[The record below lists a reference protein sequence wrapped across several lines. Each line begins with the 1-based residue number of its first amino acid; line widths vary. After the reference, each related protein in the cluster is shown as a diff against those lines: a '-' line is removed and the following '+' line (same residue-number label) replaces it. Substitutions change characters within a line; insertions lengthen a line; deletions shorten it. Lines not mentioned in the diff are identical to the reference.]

1 MKIFKRVCAVLLA
14 MAVLYTATP
23 NIANASQATRD
34 KINQLEKE
42 KNETEKNL
50 GDAKNVV
57 NTLTG
62 EQKALQKELN
72 NLNSNLQDITDRIT
86 DLENQIAE
94 KEQDIEETE
103 EALQEAKS
111 VEENQYESMK
121 KRIQFMYEDSS
132 TLYLEIMF
140 SAHSFSDF
148 ITLNN
153 YIDNLASYDRAKFEE
168 FVETRKSIEELE
180 AKLIAER
187 EELQV
192 LKDETEEEKKQIL
205 VVINKTSNNIKAYEG
220 QIDEAE
226 KIALSYEA
234 QKKQQEE
241 DLAKLQKQLE
251 EEIRM
256 SQLAQNSSRRD
267 IKDVVFDE
275 GDRYLLATLIYCEA
289 GGEPYEGKVAVGAV
303 VINRVLSSV
312 YPNTVSGVIY
322 QKNQFSPVGS
332 GRLAN
337 YLAIGKA
344 NQDCYNAADAAMS
357 GVTNVGNCVYF
368 RTPIPGLTGIQIG
381 NHIFY

>member
-86 DLENQIAE
+86 DLENRIAE

-256 SQLAQNSSRRD
+256 SQLAQNSSRR
-267 IKDVVFDE
+267 
-275 GDRYLLATLIYCEA
+275 A
-289 GGEPYEGKVAVGAV
+289 
-303 VINRVLSSV
+303 
-312 YPNTVSGVIY
+312 
-322 QKNQFSPVGS
+322 
-332 GRLAN
+332 
-337 YLAIGKA
+337 
-344 NQDCYNAADAAMS
+344 
-357 GVTNVGNCVYF
+357 
-368 RTPIPGLTGIQIG
+368 
-381 NHIFY
+381 